1 MSTVVSVAAAV
12 SSDDQAGPEHHRE
25 DENDARNDDDQRC
38 EFVNPVPSA
47 PLIPPCRPVGRGLAS
62 SFNCFS
68 HSFQH
73 APMCE
78 RCWRCDL

>member
-1 MSTVVSVAAAV
+1 
-12 SSDDQAGPEHHRE
+12 
-25 DENDARNDDDQRC
+25 
-38 EFVNPVPSA
+38 VPSA